1 VHAGVR
7 NHAARISVIA
17 DQSWKGGD
25 MTMFVIDDLPW
36 SIVKLSKPLG

>member
-1 VHAGVR
+1 MPGALPR
-7 NHAARISVIA
+7 CTISVIA
-17 DQSWKGGD
+17 DKSWKGGD